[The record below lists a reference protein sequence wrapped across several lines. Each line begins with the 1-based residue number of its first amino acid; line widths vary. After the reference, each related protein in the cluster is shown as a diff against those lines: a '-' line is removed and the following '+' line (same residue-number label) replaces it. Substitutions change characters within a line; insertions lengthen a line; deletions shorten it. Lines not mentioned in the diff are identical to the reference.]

1 MEEFDSSDNAY
12 INSQYVLFRK
22 RLLELYHDMSRT
34 LQSANSE
41 NQHQGLMTVYSH
53 IEEADNLF
61 INNVARA
68 VSDQK
73 IQEIEISSLL
83 LANRLFT
90 QSCRMQV
97 YSMKD
102 LLLSQEQA
110 ESFDQAMDKKEME
123 SFEGKS
129 WDKIAVVKI
138 KEHSVLSHILNV
150 GG

>member
-1 MEEFDSSDNAY
+1 
-12 INSQYVLFRK
+12 
-22 RLLELYHDMSRT
+22 
-34 LQSANSE
+34 
-41 NQHQGLMTVYSH
+41 
-53 IEEADNLF
+53 
-61 INNVARA
+61 
-68 VSDQK
+68 
-73 IQEIEISSLL
+73 
-83 LANRLFT
+83 
-90 QSCRMQV
+90 MQV